1 MTSLSD
7 MAKLKGLSIVFLI
20 LAAIIIGLWDF
31 GKDSRSQL
39 VQTFTSADVVEF
51 RKSGNGPIIR
61 CDKELR
67 DELLVVLKTLVVTR
81 HPPRQ
86 SCDVVEFL
94 ARAEDG
100 RMVQSLRLL
109 TTTQGQGF
117 FHMAGEQDYWSEQ
130 LADLF
135 EAMASK
141 HPELD
146 LRFMDADGRCER

>member
-20 LAAIIIGLWDF
+20 LAAIIIGLSDF

-51 RKSGNGPIIR
+51 RKPGNGPIIR

-86 SCDVVEFL
+86 SCDVIEFL
-94 ARAEDG
+94 ARSEYG
-100 RMVQSLRLL
+100 RTVSSLRLL
-109 TTTQGQGF
+109 TTTQGQGLF
-117 FHMAGEQDYWSEQ
+117 SMAGEQNYSSEQ
-130 LADLF
+130 LAGLF
-135 EAMASK
+135 ALMLSK
-141 HPELD
+141 HPDLD
-146 LRFMDADGRCER
+146 LRFMNSEGKCDR